1 LREKMGL
8 RNYCPS
14 MKDIRTRLKEMKID
28 YELYV

>member
-1 LREKMGL
+1 L
-8 RNYCPS
+8 RNYCPF